1 MPLVCFTLIL
11 SLFPHGS
18 ASPISYDNTS
28 PATVN
33 APKCCWSAYGDKST
47 CGGYPTGGSGGLC
60 NNDFLVK
67 CNGDANCKNVPPAP
81 PPSPAPTPAPPKPAP
96 PTPPALG
103 PPSPPT
109 PPAPPSPG
117 DALCCWSAWTKP
129 NASDCATYPS
139 DEKGGWCKPNFTR
152 SCIGDGDCAGPDPRP
167 LQRPLLHCPHHQRL
181 HRPHHLRHLHHLH
194 HQDRRLK

>member
-129 NASDCATYPS
+129 NAQDCATCPCK
-139 DEKGGWCKPNFTR
+139 KGGWCKRNFIVDSVKR
-152 SCIGDGDCAGPDPRP
+152 RP
-167 LQRPLLHCPHHQRL
+167 PSLLNSTTLKCTANRL
-181 HRPHHLRHLHHLH
+181 VGVVPSVNGWRAENHPGLGQHTP
-194 HQDRRLK
+194 